1 MDMTGIDSGPVTQCG
16 RSCLF
21 WQNGPQSNLQPSRSN
36 LELGNMTAH
45 KTMTTPKQA
54 GDSYANRSTSSVQ
67 SSSCGGPTT
76 NRLSFP
82 VNSKKLCQKKKS
94 FLTSLAAIYHR
105 KKLSCLVYPR
115 YKFRTEIP
123 EYCPKNLPFS
133 HARSILGRPCQTPR
147 NRSNQHSQKKSE
159 ISYCAHLIIT

>member
-1 MDMTGIDSGPVTQCG
+1 MWAILSVLAKWPPIESATFKIKLRTRKHDSTEDDDNSETSWRFVCEQVNILCT
-16 RSCLF
+16 
-21 WQNGPQSNLQPSRSN
+21 
-36 LELGNMTAH
+36 ELILRRTDH
-45 KTMTTPKQA
+45 ESPFF
-54 GDSYANRSTSSVQ
+54 SSKFQ
-67 SSSCGGPTT
+67 ETLP
-76 NRLSFP
+76 
-82 VNSKKLCQKKKS
+82 KKKS